1 MRNLNHVTLS
11 GNLTRD
17 AELRITAGG
26 TAVLNFGI
34 AVNESR
40 KDTSAGKWVDEPNFI
55 DCVIFGNRGDSIAQY
70 MEKGTKV
77 SLVGRLH
84 QSTWETKDGQK
95 RSKIEVIVDGIEF
108 MTRGEGKQQIEQ
120 QENAEFY
127 DADIPF

>member
-17 AELRITAGG
+17 AELRTTAGG

-40 KDTSAGKWVDEPNFI
+40 KDTATGKWVDEPNFI
-55 DCVIFGNRGDSIAQY
+55 DCVIYGNRGDSIAQY

>member
-17 AELRITAGG
+17 AELRATAGG

-40 KDTSAGKWVDEPNFI
+40 KDNAGKWVDEPNFI
-55 DCVIFGNRGDSIAQY
+55 DCVIFGNRGDSIAKY
-70 MEKGTKV
+70 MSKGTKV

-84 QSTWETKDGQK
+84 QSTWETKEGQK

-108 MTRGEGKQQIEQ
+108 MTRGEGEQQAEQ
-120 QENAEFY
+120 QENADFY

>member
-11 GNLTRD
+11 GNLTRN
-17 AELRITAGG
+17 AELRTTAGG
-26 TAVLNFGI
+26 TAALNFGI

-40 KDTSAGKWVDEPNFI
+40 KDTSTGKWVDEPNFI

-108 MTRGEGKQQIEQ
+108 MTRGEGKQQVEQ